1 MSLNA
6 GSDSPNDRF
15 AAIEE
20 IIRARRT
27 SMLVDHNRP
36 VDYAI
41 IEELCAL
48 ASWAPNHK
56 RTWPW
61 RFAVLTGDARSRLGT
76 VVADAMAAHGD
87 DPARVE
93 KARTKYERTPTI
105 VIVGS
110 IAGETETR
118 TVENRDA
125 TAVAVQNF
133 MLGATARRLA
143 TYWGSC
149 PRGANEPVAQLCGFD
164 SGTAIVSM
172 LYVGWATST
181 VSAPPRP
188 EPIINYFD
196 Q

>member
-1 MSLNA
+1 MLVNA
-6 GSDSPNDRF
+6 GPDTPSDRF
-15 AAIEE
+15 NAIEE

-27 SMLVDHNRP
+27 SMLVDPERQ
-36 VDYAI
+36 VDPSI
-41 IEELCAL
+41 IEELCTL
-48 ASWAPNHK
+48 AAWAPNHK

-61 RFAVLTGDARSRLGT
+61 RFAVLTGSARTRLGT

-93 KARTKYERTPTI
+93 KARTKYERTPSI

-110 IAGETETR
+110 IAGDSETR

-149 PRGANEPVAQLCGFD
+149 PRGANDAVAQFCGFD
-164 SGTAIVSM
+164 AGTAIVSM
-172 LYVGWATST
+172 MYIGWATST
-181 VSAPPRP
+181 LNAPPRP
-188 EPIINYFD
+188 EPIITYFD
-196 Q
+196 S